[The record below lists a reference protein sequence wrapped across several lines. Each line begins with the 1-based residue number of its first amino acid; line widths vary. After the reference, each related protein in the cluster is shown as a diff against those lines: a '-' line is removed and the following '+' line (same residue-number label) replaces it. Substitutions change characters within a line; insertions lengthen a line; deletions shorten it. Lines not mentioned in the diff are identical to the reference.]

1 MVTISKY
8 VIAVLCLM
16 FFAAGVAATSFVEH
30 NRSSQPCSS
39 SADKQFQKGV
49 VAPDKPQS
57 F

>member
-8 VIAVLCLM
+8 VMGLLCLV

-30 NRSSQPCSS
+30 NRSRQPCLS
-39 SADKQFQKGV
+39 SATKQFQKGV